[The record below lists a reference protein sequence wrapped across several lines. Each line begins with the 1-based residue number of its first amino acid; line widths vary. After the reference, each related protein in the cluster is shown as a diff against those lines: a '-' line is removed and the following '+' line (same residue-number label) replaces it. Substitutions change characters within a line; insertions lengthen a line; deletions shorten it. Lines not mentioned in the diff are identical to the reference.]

1 MKNVASNPFNRARFT
16 SQKTKTTIDG
26 RGSNNG
32 SINKFDIENNSS
44 LKVKLKKKVQFNI

>member
-1 MKNVASNPFNRARFT
+1 MKAVGSNPFNRARFT

-26 RGSNNG
+26 RGSNG
-32 SINKFDIENNSS
+32 STNKFDVENNSS